1 MTAQIRPATGADC
14 AAIAD
19 LWNPLI
25 RETAITFTTIEKT
38 ADGLAATLLERA
50 AAGHR
55 FLVAVEGSALL
66 GFATYGAF
74 RIGPGYARTM
84 EHTIILAK
92 AARGQGLGRALMT
105 ALEHDARAQD
115 IHSLIAGVSSA
126 NPAGQ
131 AFHAA
136 IGYDTIAVLPEVGT
150 KFGQWFDLVLMQ
162 KFL

>member
-1 MTAQIRPATGADC
+1 MSAQIRPATGADC

-38 ADGLAATLLERA
+38 AEGLRATLAEKA
-50 AAGHR
+50 AAGHS
-55 FLVAVEGSALL
+55 FLVAVEDGALM

-74 RIGPGYARTM
+74 RTGPGYARTM
-84 EHTIILAK
+84 EHTIILAG
-92 AARGQGLGRALMT
+92 AARGQGLGRALMG
-105 ALEHDARAQD
+105 ALERDARAQG

-126 NPAGQ
+126 NPAGR

-136 IGYDTIAVLPEVGT
+136 IGYNTVAVLPQVGN
-150 KFGQWFDLVLMQ
+150 KFGQWLDLVLMQ